1 MLRPPPSLNASE
13 IAHFARLSAQWWNPT
28 GELGMLHRMNP
39 LRVSY
44 VREKLVQAAR
54 DDGDEHAADV
64 MVDSARPF
72 RGMDMLD
79 AGCGGGLLSESLAR
93 LGARTLG
100 VDLAKEN
107 IAIAQTHASRDPGFA
122 GFDLLSYEHTSIE
135 SLLERGRAFDLVC
148 LMEVIEHVDNPAQFL
163 KTCASLVKARVYS
176 MHWPSCT
183 KYEPVSQPGGH
194 LFLSTLPRNAL
205 SYFLTIFMAERVLGL
220 VSPGTH
226 THSKYINSSEL
237 VDFFRADLGW
247 ISALYDGHPP
257 RTEAESRGMAYMPL
271 TGEWTFM
278 PRWAPA
284 SSYTNYMFWARR
296 PRQ

>member
-1 MLRPPPSLNASE
+1 
-13 IAHFARLSAQWWNPT
+13 
-28 GELGMLHRMNP
+28 MLHRMNP

-44 VREKLVQAAR
+44 VREKLVQATR
-54 DDGDEHAADV
+54 DDGDERAADA
-64 MVDSARPF
+64 MVDSARPLH
-72 RGMDMLD
+72 GLDVLD

-107 IAIAQTHASRDPGFA
+107 IAIAQTHASRDPGLA
-122 GFDLLSYEHTSIE
+122 VSDLLSYEHTSVE

-163 KTCASLVKARVYS
+163 KTCASLVK
-176 MHWPSCT
+176 
-183 KYEPVSQPGGH
+183 PGGH
-194 LFLSTLPRNAL
+194 LFLSTLPRNVL
-205 SYFLTIFMAERVLGL
+205 SYLLTIFMAERVLGL

-226 THSKYINSSEL
+226 THSKYINPSEL
-237 VDFFRADLGW
+237 VDFFRADVGW
-247 ISALYDGHPP
+247 ITAMYDGHPP
-257 RTEAESRGMAYMPL
+257 RTQAESRGMAYVPI
-271 TGEWTFM
+271 TGDWTFM

-296 PRQ
+296 PRE